1 MGVLNGVV
9 VSPIKDKIGTLNYSS
24 EFGYRDLSYN
34 GKSHDGMHYGLDIT
48 SIGTVVSVEDGTV
61 IEKRDGVTGYSETE
75 SSGNF
80 VAIKHS
86 NNIYTTYCHL
96 DNGSVRVNIGD
107 SVKKGDVLGTVVI
120 KTTGFSTGLH
130 LHFGVNENGDW
141 VNPIDYLQGKKSF
154 KNTSE
159 VNDNIYI
166 VKKGDTLSEI
176 ALKYNMNYIDLAKY
190 NNISNPNLILIG
202 QELKIPSIGTDK
214 ETTYKVKK
222 GDNLT
227 KIAKIYNMTWQELYE
242 KNKNV
247 IGNNPNVIKPGQILK
262 I

>member
-1 MGVLNGVV
+1 
-9 VSPIKDKIGTLNYSS
+9 
-24 EFGYRDLSYN
+24 
-34 GKSHDGMHYGLDIT
+34 
-48 SIGTVVSVEDGTV
+48 
-61 IEKRDGVTGYSETE
+61 
-75 SSGNF
+75 
-80 VAIKHS
+80 
-86 NNIYTTYCHL
+86 
-96 DNGSVRVNIGD
+96 
-107 SVKKGDVLGTVVI
+107 
-120 KTTGFSTGLH
+120 
-130 LHFGVNENGDW
+130 
-141 VNPIDYLQGKKSF
+141 
-154 KNTSE
+154 
-159 VNDNIYI
+159 
-166 VKKGDTLSEI
+166 
-176 ALKYNMNYIDLAKY
+176 MNYIDLAKY